1 MKKIALAAA
10 AALAVTAM
18 AAPAAQAYDA
28 EAYSYAAGHML
39 QPKNVPASFGIDDR
53 LDFGAARAF
62 PIFVCTVDS
71 KEVKAPGGVHAFNA
85 NYGSKKVEGNLS
97 VNVNQYASSVKAIT
111 AFNAL
116 KKAVTKCS
124 GEKAGTS
131 TYEDGSTDSWARLTT
146 NGTVP
151 AVTITGVQSL
161 FLNENYSDVSAGPDS
176 SEYSSDQYSVY
187 SLVDDVVI
195 TTTYYTGSELNIS
208 TKKRKAVN
216 QTAFNAV
223 TAWLG

>member
-18 AAPAAQAYDA
+18 AAPAAQAYNA

-39 QPKNVPASFGIDDR
+39 QPKNVPASFGVDSR

-62 PIFVCTVDS
+62 PMFICSVDS
-71 KEVKAPGGVHAFNA
+71 NEVKVPGGVHVFNA
-85 NYGSKKVEGNLS
+85 NYRSKKVEGNLS
-97 VNVNQYASSVKAIT
+97 ITVNQYASPVKAIA

-116 KKAVTKCS
+116 KKAAAKCS
-124 GEKAGTS
+124 GQKAGTQ
-131 TYEDGSTDSWARLTT
+131 TFEDGTTDSWARLTT

-151 AVTITGVQSL
+151 AVTITGVPSV
-161 FLNENYSDVSAGPDS
+161 FLNENYSDVASGPDG

-187 SLVDDVVI
+187 TLVDDVVI
-195 TTTYYTGSELNIS
+195 STNYYTGSELNIS